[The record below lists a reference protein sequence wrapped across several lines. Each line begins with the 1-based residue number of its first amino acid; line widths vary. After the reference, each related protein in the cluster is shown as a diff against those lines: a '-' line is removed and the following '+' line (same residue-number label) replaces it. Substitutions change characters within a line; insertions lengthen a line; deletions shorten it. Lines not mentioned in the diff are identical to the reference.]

1 MCTKKGGK
9 VMKELRDI
17 IDTWNMIQKFDIED
31 CEQIGNSI
39 IISDREYYRMLDGS
53 VNKQYIIN
61 LLRK

>member
-1 MCTKKGGK
+1 
-9 VMKELRDI
+9 MKELRDI